1 LEPCW
6 MIIDDIFI
14 SRIPYAY
21 SNPFI
26 CSLWQNE
33 KCPSFREEGFS
44 FWSYFLTL
52 LIMAPGTSLLNGI
65 VISFAT
71 GEWKSG
77 RLFRREMCITTIVL
91 SFTALFQAFNHKGL
105 LEGKWGHIY
114 HNEAGLPSIPSI
126 LYEVVLFN
134 IIADAW
140 FYWSHRLFHEV
151 EWLYRNSHY
160 LHHSAHPVNT
170 FIGNGGDV
178 LELVSQSEANLHTN
192 STQLAIRNLTYF
204 HFLVCPRL

>member
-1 LEPCW
+1 VERKIDRCNWQVNLNQFASSGSFVIVFLVTATLEPCW

-126 LYEVVLFN
+126 LYEVLR
-134 IIADAW
+134 
-140 FYWSHRLFHEV
+140 S
-151 EWLYRNSHY
+151 
-160 LHHSAHPVNT
+160 LHSN
-170 FIGNGGDV
+170 
-178 LELVSQSEANLHTN
+178 VSMTRQVS
-192 STQLAIRNLTYF
+192 
-204 HFLVCPRL
+204 